1 MKELIRR
8 LTRRGA
14 GSAPDGAVA
23 PQAIPEGG
31 LPTEPEPGATT
42 ETPPL
47 KPPPDLPLFFMLSH
61 LDDDG
66 PVRLDGV
73 KLGVCEVMGLEIDE
87 PKLGAF
93 AGALNALDFPAQLLV
108 RQHPPRLERLRENL
122 KQAQPADLPPQTR
135 AASESLRRLLSDLE
149 ARDGILDRRFY
160 AVCEFARVD
169 DLRGLLARA
178 GLAVHPL
185 RGRQLRMFLVA
196 AALGGSPA
204 EFDEE
209 TPVEVEIG
217 RRDMRVGDRLVRSLH
232 LGRWPRSLAPGFL
245 QGLMAAGAPM
255 DLSVHVGPIPTEQA
269 ARTLEWQKVRFESAQ
284 SLSLK
289 RGRTMSPEAEIAL
302 EDITRLRDEVQ
313 RGRERLFHSSL
324 SVTLHAKDEASLRE
338 MTQRAKAHFAATLG
352 KLDNLAFRQREGL
365 LSTLPLALNA
375 VAEWRSLD
383 TSSIARL
390 FPFSPPD
397 MDTRS
402 GTLYGIDM
410 RACSPVVYDPW
421 DGTHLNAN
429 TAVLAR
435 SGSGKSFA
443 TKLGVLRG
451 ITRGITAY
459 VIDPEGEYADMARA
473 AGGRVLSPGVP
484 GEGMN
489 PFVIDK
495 GDSEEMLQRIGSLSR
510 LIEVMVGES
519 LGADRRASLDHA
531 LAGYYARPRERTGFR
546 DFYTH
551 LQESEAGDPD
561 LARLLRPFAT
571 GSLRHLLS
579 DEGDDLL
586 GNEALV
592 TVFDLHLLEPELR
605 PAAAMV
611 CTETVWAAAA
621 QDPKPRLLVVDE
633 VWSIMQHPEGA
644 AFMVSMAKRAR
655 KHRLGLQ
662 FITQDVQDLLSEDTS
677 RTITGH
683 SGRALLQN
691 AAFKLL
697 LQQDAAAISTVG
709 DAFDL
714 PQDLQRWLLSC
725 PRGDGLLLTKGN
737 RFPVRIEATPE
748 ETAVIEWTARTPLE
762 KGTTPMKLNPKNI
775 LFGGDEDKKS
785 PVLLAVTPPRTGE
798 RTLLGVENL
807 LQSIAVPEPFSL
819 ELAGDMDGVT
829 LMARCL
835 DDQVVRGQLAAHYPQ
850 ARIRNVDPGDDP
862 LRLGEGEQAWSITLR
877 ADGPEYVPLRT
888 FRDDDLLDPGS
899 DPLIA
904 LMGALSALN
913 EGERVVARL
922 MLRSLGP
929 DWSQAHMDKAHK
941 RPGMEPR
948 EPAYTFQ
955 TKPLQMDGITMAVL
969 GIGALAALK
978 GYLWVQDGEIWKA
991 ALLGVG
997 TALGLAAGG
1006 WAWWRWKKARN
1017 RVEDPILIQEKVSR
1031 IAFDAE
1037 IQVTAVLPDDTGQ
1050 QRAGELLGPVAAAYR
1065 HFDNPAGARFKV
1077 DKVRPVAPDPS
1088 LLHPAGPGLFGRR
1101 SVLGVREVAALWHPP
1116 GAGDETP
1123 LVERSG
1129 SKGLIPSARGIR
1141 GGALVGDTTAGK
1153 PMPVHFPEDLL
1164 RRHHLYVARTRMGK
1178 STLMHH
1184 IAVHKMREKAE
1195 GRDGDA
1201 IVVIDPHTDL
1211 VDGILEHVPDS
1222 LTDRV
1227 RLIDL
1232 SDESRSPGINLLDT
1246 RVFSDRDRTA
1256 DSVVRV
1262 AKGLWE
1268 QWGPRMQSILEQTVK
1283 TLHEANEHPET
1294 DENEQHTILDGLR
1307 LLSNDPYR
1315 NAVLAKVSDPYLLEW
1330 WARDFGSW
1338 HRQYKAEAL
1347 APVQTRLSYYASSK
1361 RARAI
1366 LGQRRSTIDIR
1377 ETILDG
1383 GVLLVSTS
1391 QGTVGRD
1398 VAALVGASLLNLVD
1412 AVIREQ
1418 GSVSLRER
1426 RGALVIVDEM
1436 QTMPGVDYESM
1447 LSELGKFGAS
1457 FILATQSLAKLDDL
1471 SRTMRD
1477 TLLANVGCLAVFQV
1491 AGNDART
1498 LVWELGKDRVTE
1510 EDIVSLPVHHC
1521 YVRATVGK
1529 ERMDAFS
1536 MEVRKP
1542 EGGDRDRADRIRRAS
1557 SAYTVSAQQ
1566 LAYAEAEGHGRVE
1579 EFRKG
1584 VEVLS
1589 ETGPR
1594 EEEKKTPHGP
1604 ERWKRTSRRKA
1615 QRKERPDEDHR
1626 Q

>member
-1 MKELIRR
+1 
-8 LTRRGA
+8 
-14 GSAPDGAVA
+14 
-23 PQAIPEGG
+23 
-31 LPTEPEPGATT
+31 
-42 ETPPL
+42 
-47 KPPPDLPLFFMLSH
+47 
-61 LDDDG
+61 
-66 PVRLDGV
+66 
-73 KLGVCEVMGLEIDE
+73 
-87 PKLGAF
+87 
-93 AGALNALDFPAQLLV
+93 
-108 RQHPPRLERLRENL
+108 
-122 KQAQPADLPPQTR
+122 
-135 AASESLRRLLSDLE
+135 
-149 ARDGILDRRFY
+149 
-160 AVCEFARVD
+160 
-169 DLRGLLARA
+169 
-178 GLAVHPL
+178 
-185 RGRQLRMFLVA
+185 
-196 AALGGSPA
+196 
-204 EFDEE
+204 
-209 TPVEVEIG
+209 
-217 RRDMRVGDRLVRSLH
+217 
-232 LGRWPRSLAPGFL
+232 
-245 QGLMAAGAPM
+245 
-255 DLSVHVGPIPTEQA
+255 
-269 ARTLEWQKVRFESAQ
+269 
-284 SLSLK
+284 
-289 RGRTMSPEAEIAL
+289 
-302 EDITRLRDEVQ
+302 
-313 RGRERLFHSSL
+313 
-324 SVTLHAKDEASLRE
+324 
-338 MTQRAKAHFAATLG
+338 
-352 KLDNLAFRQREGL
+352 
-365 LSTLPLALNA
+365 
-375 VAEWRSLD
+375 
-383 TSSIARL
+383 
-390 FPFSPPD
+390 
-397 MDTRS
+397 
-402 GTLYGIDM
+402 
-410 RACSPVVYDPW
+410 
-421 DGTHLNAN
+421 
-429 TAVLAR
+429 
-435 SGSGKSFA
+435 
-443 TKLGVLRG
+443 
-451 ITRGITAY
+451 
-459 VIDPEGEYADMARA
+459 
-473 AGGRVLSPGVP
+473 
-484 GEGMN
+484 
-489 PFVIDK
+489 
-495 GDSEEMLQRIGSLSR
+495 
-510 LIEVMVGES
+510 
-519 LGADRRASLDHA
+519 
-531 LAGYYARPRERTGFR
+531 
-546 DFYTH
+546 
-551 LQESEAGDPD
+551 
-561 LARLLRPFAT
+561 
-571 GSLRHLLS
+571 
-579 DEGDDLL
+579 
-586 GNEALV
+586 
-592 TVFDLHLLEPELR
+592 
-605 PAAAMV
+605 
-611 CTETVWAAAA
+611 
-621 QDPKPRLLVVDE
+621 
-633 VWSIMQHPEGA
+633 
-644 AFMVSMAKRAR
+644 
-655 KHRLGLQ
+655 
-662 FITQDVQDLLSEDTS
+662 
-677 RTITGH
+677 
-683 SGRALLQN
+683 
-691 AAFKLL
+691 
-697 LQQDAAAISTVG
+697 
-709 DAFDL
+709 
-714 PQDLQRWLLSC
+714 
-725 PRGDGLLLTKGN
+725 
-737 RFPVRIEATPE
+737 
-748 ETAVIEWTARTPLE
+748 
-762 KGTTPMKLNPKNI
+762 MKLNPKEI
-775 LFGGDEDKKS
+775 LFGDRSDRKG

-835 DDQVVRGQLAAHYPQ
+835 DDQVVRGQLSAHYPQ
-850 ARIRNVDPGDDP
+850 ARIRKVDPGDDP
-862 LRLGEGEQAWSITLR
+862 LRLEEGEQAWSITLR

-948 EPAYTFQ
+948 EPAYTYQ

-978 GYLWVQDGEIWKA
+978 GYLWVQDGEVWKA
-991 ALLGVG
+991 ALLGTV
-997 TALGLAAGG
+997 TALGLAVGG
-1006 WAWWRWKKARN
+1006 WAWHRWKKASK
-1017 RVEDPILIQEKVSR
+1017 RVEDPLLIKEKVSR

-1037 IQVTAVLPDDTGQ
+1037 IQVTTVLPAATGQ
-1050 QRAGELLGPVAAAYR
+1050 QRAAELLGPVAAAYR

-1077 DKVRPVAPDPS
+1077 DKVRPVVPDPS
-1088 LLHPAGPGLFGRR
+1088 LLHPAGPGLFGGR

-1129 SKGLIPSARGIR
+1129 AKGLIPSARGIR

-1227 RLIDL
+1227 RVIDL
-1232 SDESRSPGINLLDT
+1232 SDASRSPGINLLDT
-1246 RVFSDRDRTA
+1246 RVFADRDRTA

-1338 HRQYKAEAL
+1338 HRQYRAEAL

-1377 ETILDG
+1377 ETILNG

-1418 GSVSLRER
+1418 GSVALRER
-1426 RGALVIVDEM
+1426 RGALVVVDEM

-1491 AGNDART
+1491 AGTDARH

-1521 YVRATVGK
+1521 YVRATVGT
-1529 ERMDAFS
+1529 ERMDSFS

-1542 EGGDRDRADRIRRAS
+1542 ERGDRDGADRIRKAS

-1566 LAYAEAEGHGRVE
+1566 LAYAEAQGHGKVE
-1579 EFRKG
+1579 EFRRG
-1584 VEVLS
+1584 VETLNES
-1589 ETGPR
+1589 GPQ

-1615 QRKERPDEDHR
+1615 QRKERPDEDQR